1 MHHICYLYQE
11 KTKYIF
17 KMFTKLTINAWKAIL
32 VEVPMAVQIWKY
44 KYAFK
49 QNNHK

>member
-17 KMFTKLTINAWKAIL
+17 KMFTKT
-32 VEVPMAVQIWKY
+32 
-44 KYAFK
+44 
-49 QNNHK
+49 HH